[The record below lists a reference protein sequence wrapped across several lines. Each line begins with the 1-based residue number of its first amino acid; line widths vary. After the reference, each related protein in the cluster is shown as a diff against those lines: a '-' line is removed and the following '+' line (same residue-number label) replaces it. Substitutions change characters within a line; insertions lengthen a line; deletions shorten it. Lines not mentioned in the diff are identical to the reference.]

1 MQSFLETVSYM
12 MFSNC
17 RQLVSKPVLII
28 IYIKLLVKS
37 GMVSSYEE
45 KVIIKYLRIKYKYG
59 AARIVSNHP
68 EQELNVNG
76 VKELLNKIDGAGDIV

>member
-1 MQSFLETVSYM
+1 MQCFLETVSYM

-17 RQLVSKPVLII
+17 RQLVSKSVRFF

-59 AARIVSNHP
+59 AARLVSNH
-68 EQELNVNG
+68 QE
-76 VKELLNKIDGAGDIV
+76 